1 MTKKNTTRKRG
12 RKNKGGN
19 DPETGYEG
27 DVSNL
32 NDTSDDTS
40 SDISPIPQ
48 GDEGQ
53 QINDDDLNFD
63 NEDDSQDLMSLGP
76 QPQDSTINTSNEASS
91 LGQGLGAPPADGD
104 GQANGLNMSISS
116 TNNNNSN
123 SLHLSDL
130 NNSNVSSN
138 ATTLPTE
145 GEGSVM
151 QGSEDEGHMS
161 EGGRKTRKRRRNKS
175 NKSKKTKKSR
185 KSRKNK
191 KLKKSKKSKKS
202 RK

>member
-63 NEDDSQDLMSLGP
+63 NEDDSQDFMSLGP

-104 GQANGLNMSISS
+104 GQANDLNMSISS

-123 SLHLSDL
+123 SLHSTDL
-130 NNSNVSSN
+130 NNSNVSSIN
-138 ATTLPTE
+138 TTLPTE
-145 GEGSVM
+145 GEEIVNQIPQVEGNIS
-151 QGSEDEGHMS
+151 QGG
-161 EGGRKTRKRRRNKS
+161 TRRRRR

-191 KLKKSKKSKKS
+191 KSKKSKKPKKS